1 MEHGDFSDV
10 LFKAIATLEN
20 EEEIKNLFEDICTP
34 KEIKS
39 IAQRFEVARMLSE
52 GAVYNDIVNAT
63 GASTATVSRVNRT
76 MNVGCKTAL
85 ERMGKD

>member
-1 MEHGDFSDV
+1 MEHGDFSDI
-10 LFKAIATLEN
+10 LFTAIATLEN

-63 GASTATVSRVNRT
+63 GASTATVSRVSRT

-85 ERMGKD
+85 ERMRKY